1 LQLVVVRKDEFATF
15 ELLCRVF
22 AGDPDVR
29 IVWDRRTAQRR
40 REPQSTDAERRS
52 GSDRRRVSKPWS
64 QLNYVIVNASA

>member
-1 LQLVVVRKDEFATF
+1 MQLVVVRKDEFATF

-29 IVWDRRTAQRR
+29 VVWDRRGAERR

-52 GSDRRRVSKPWS
+52 GSDRRHVSKPWS
-64 QLNYVIVNASA
+64 DLNYVIVNASA